1 MLNRRS
7 TQRNVPSLSAKL
19 NSIVKKIFD
28 ESELNKWAPA
38 SLNVNVIENLQFV
51 ITRDVYENKM
61 QYLIKGNIW
70 KEIKTCC
77 K

>member
-28 ESELNKWAPA
+28 ESELNKWTQA